1 MSNPETN
8 VVIANAKSKSG
19 SKSSKKKSK
28 IDHPAEESNV
38 KEVAVASKQKV
49 NTKEELQ
56 NQKKALKEQAQVL
69 KLAKKELEDQAKQT
83 ELLKAHIS
91 SKDKAENFHNVEN
104 MVRMAYCLEQQ
115 YPFSSSSFI
124 QVTLY

>member
-28 IDHPAEESNV
+28 IDHPAEETNV

-56 NQKKALKEQAQVL
+56 NQKKSFKRASASTKASKERA
-69 KLAKKELEDQAKQT
+69 
-83 ELLKAHIS
+83 
-91 SKDKAENFHNVEN
+91 
-104 MVRMAYCLEQQ
+104 
-115 YPFSSSSFI
+115 
-124 QVTLY
+124 